1 MAPNIDRRPNNY
13 ELLEPTLQ
21 QLKWLAAQSVEILAA
36 VAPESP
42 TRSEKPRRL
51 RRRFSSEE
59 VKEMAQQYRDGV
71 STPQLCAEHGISKT
85 GVLRLLH
92 EEGVEVRRQTA
103 TDGVVAEA
111 AQLYEAGM
119 PVTRIAEQLS
129 VSGSALRRSM
139 LKAGVDMRPR
149 GGYRRAPLA

>member
-1 MAPNIDRRPNNY
+1 
-13 ELLEPTLQ
+13 
-21 QLKWLAAQSVEILAA
+21 
-36 VAPESP
+36 
-42 TRSEKPRRL
+42 
-51 RRRFSSEE
+51 
-59 VKEMAQQYRDGV
+59 MAQQYRDGV

-85 GVLRLLH
+85 GILRLLR

-149 GGYRRAPLA
+149 GGSRRAPLA